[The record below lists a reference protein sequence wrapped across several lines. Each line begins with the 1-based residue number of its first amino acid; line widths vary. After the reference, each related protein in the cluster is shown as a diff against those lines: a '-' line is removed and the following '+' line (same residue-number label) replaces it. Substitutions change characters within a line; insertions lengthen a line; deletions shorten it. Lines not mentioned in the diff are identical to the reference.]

1 VSFASWRGTVGII
14 KPTYR
19 PGSLEEFIRLL
30 PEGIAVIPLF
40 LGIREGT
47 TEEFKG
53 VLETIERKVQELA
66 EIGVDLIHPE
76 GAPPFMVHG
85 LRRERE
91 LLDRWE
97 TQYGIPVITSG
108 TTQVDAMR
116 ALGMRRIVGVTYF
129 RGEINDLFAQ
139 YFVDAGFEVLAME
152 GIDVAFDQVG
162 RLSSREVYAHAKS
175 AFRRHER
182 VDGLYML
189 GTGWRVLDILAM
201 LEQDLEVPVVHPVP
215 ARIWSIEQR
224 FQVRER
230 IKGFGRLL
238 AELPP
243 PAEGLR
249 SSTQP
254 AGPRA

>member
-1 VSFASWRGTVGII
+1 MAFQSWRGTVGVV

-30 PEGIAVIPLF
+30 PEGISVIPLF

-47 TEEFKG
+47 TEEFKR
-53 VLETIERKVQELA
+53 VLDAIEQKVRELA

-85 LRRERE
+85 FKGERE

-97 TQYGIPVITSG
+97 KQHGLPVITSG

-129 RGEINDLFAQ
+129 KGEINDMFSQ
-139 YFVDAGFEVLAME
+139 YFVEAGFEVLAME
-152 GIDVAFDQVG
+152 GMEVAFDQVG
-162 RLSSREVYAHAKS
+162 RLSSYEVYAHTKA
-175 AFRRHER
+175 AFLRHER
-182 VDGLYML
+182 VDGIYML
-189 GTGWRVLDILAM
+189 GTGWRVLDILEL

-215 ARIWSIEQR
+215 ARIWAIQN
-224 FQVRER
+224 FFHVRENTP
-230 IKGFGRLL
+230 GFGRLL
-238 AELPP
+238 AELP
-243 PAEGLR
+243 
-249 SSTQP
+249 
-254 AGPRA
+254 RALTPTS